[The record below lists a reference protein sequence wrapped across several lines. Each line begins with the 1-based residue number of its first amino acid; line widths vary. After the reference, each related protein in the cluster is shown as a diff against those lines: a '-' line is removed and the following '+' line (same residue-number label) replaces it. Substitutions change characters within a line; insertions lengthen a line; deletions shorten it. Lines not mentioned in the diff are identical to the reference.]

1 MGVTNNN
8 SRQGDTVP
16 GENFNPEALQGL
28 QRLGITFLAGLLG
41 LLVRIG
47 EKIRDGHREKFWSPW
62 LLSDL
67 IGLAV
72 TVAVSAGIAEYLML
86 GPWGTSAVAV
96 VLGRGGPSLI
106 DGIMLRFTGHKW
118 RPK

>member
-1 MGVTNNN
+1 M
-8 SRQGDTVP
+8 P
-16 GENFNPEALQGL
+16 GESTNPEVLQALQ
-28 QRLGITFLAGLLG
+28 RFGITFGAGLLG

-47 EKIRDGHREKFWSPW
+47 EKIRDGHRESFWSPW

-72 TVAVSAGIAEYLML
+72 TVAVSAGIAEYLQL

-96 VLGRGGPSLI
+96 VLGRGGPSMI
-106 DGIMLRFTGHKW
+106 DGIIYKGTGQKW
-118 RPK
+118 KPK